1 MEEFSKALEVKDC
14 EKILELL
21 DDYLHTVER
30 EDQIIELLEKL
41 EDAAVE
47 CESYDL
53 AHEIAHIYAHLN
65 KEEKIIEPYKR
76 ILEKVKEN
84 EEKYIQALYHLA
96 DAYEHFGFLEEAIN
110 AYEELLNLERKR
122 GDETEEALTLAH
134 LALAHEELEDLEKAI
149 EFMEQAR
156 EKFQKL
162 NDELNYLI
170 SLVDLAHFYYE
181 AGKDEKAEELIREV
195 LKKPRSDEIEVNALL
210 VKSEIEAERE
220 NYREAFKDIS
230 KAMLKA
236 LETDENLFLFAFETL
251 QNFLEALFNEK
262 LFEEVYENVDVLVNA
277 FDDVNKDYAN
287 FFNALGELAK
297 LKEGQ
302 EKAKARFEELYTSIE
317 NEELREILNDFKEKG
332 VKFLNIGL

>member
-1 MEEFSKALEVKDC
+1 MEEFLKALEKKDC

-21 DDYLHTVER
+21 DDYLDSVGSEEELR
-30 EDQIIELLEKL
+30 ELLKKL
-41 EDAAVE
+41 EEAAVD

-53 AHEIAHIYAHLN
+53 AHEIAHIYAHLDD
-65 KEEKIIEPYKR
+65 EEGLFRVYEVL
-76 ILEKVKEN
+76 LEKAKE
-84 EEKYIQALYHLA
+84 KDSYALALYHLA
-96 DAYEHFGFLEEAIN
+96 EAYEHFGFPEEALK
-110 AYEELLNLERKR
+110 AYEELLEIERKE
-122 GDETEEALTLAH
+122 GNESEEALTLAH
-134 LALAHEELEDLEKAI
+134 IALVYEELGEMEKAV
-149 EFMEQAR
+149 EFMEKAR
-156 EKFQKL
+156 DRFQKL
-162 NDELNYLI
+162 GDELNYLI
-170 SLVDLAHFYYE
+170 SLVDLAHFHHE
-181 AGKDEKAEELIREV
+181 AGEDEKAEELIKEV

-230 KAMLKA
+230 KAMPKA

-251 QNFLEALFNEK
+251 QNFLETLFNEK

-302 EKAKARFEELYTSIE
+302 EEAKARFEGLYTSIE
-317 NEELREILNDFKEKG
+317 NEELKAILDELKSIG
-332 VKFLNIGL
+332 VKVLDIGL